1 MTEESWQVAVRWR
14 WFLPCSWQVLGQLP
28 WKARCKSWGQCWRS
42 FWQVGLPRFLHG
54 ACFQVVPPNC
64 AKIPKLRPRWAK
76 LRPRRAKIEPRWG
89 QNEAKRDQ
97 KSRPKAIQ
105 SRSRMLIALERPP
118 RGSQAA
124 TIRNF
129 RRVLGGILATNRE
142 PNAAFWE
149 HFQPKVACWRQKS
162 GSKNAFEKRSQKTSP
177 K

>member
-1 MTEESWQVAVRWR
+1 MQELGTVLEVSGKWVCQGFCTELASKVFPPKWRHDGVR
-14 WFLPCSWQVLGQLP
+14 
-28 WKARCKSWGQCWRS
+28 
-42 FWQVGLPRFLHG
+42 G
-54 ACFQVVPPNC
+54 A
-64 AKIPKLRPRWAK
+64 KLRPRWDK

-105 SRSRMLIALERPP
+105 SRSRMLIALERAP
-118 RGSQAA
+118 RGSRGSA
-124 TIRNF
+124 IRNF

-162 GSKNAFEKRSQKTSP
+162 GSKNAFEKRSQETSP
-177 K
+177 KCPQEAPKRNHFGCLVGHFAPLKAP

>member
-1 MTEESWQVAVRWR
+1 MQELGTVLEKFLASGSAKVSARSLLPSCPPKWR
-14 WFLPCSWQVLGQLP
+14 QDGV
-28 WKARCKSWGQCWRS
+28 K
-42 FWQVGLPRFLHG
+42 G
-54 ACFQVVPPNC
+54 A
-64 AKIPKLRPRWAK
+64 KLRPRWAK

-97 KSRPKAIQ
+97 ESRPKAIQ

-118 RGSQAA
+118 RGSRGS
-124 TIRNF
+124 TMRNF